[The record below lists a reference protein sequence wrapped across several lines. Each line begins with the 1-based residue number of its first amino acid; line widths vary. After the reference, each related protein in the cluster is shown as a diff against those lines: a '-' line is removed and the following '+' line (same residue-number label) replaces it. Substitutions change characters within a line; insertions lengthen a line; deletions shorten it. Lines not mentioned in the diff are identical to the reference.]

1 MGQEA
6 ETAKRMVDFKS
17 FCVDSE
23 VMANAAKD
31 AIFMHCLPAHR
42 GVEVMSEV
50 IDGAQSRVV
59 TQAHNRMHAARGL
72 LAHLM
77 GVTR

>member
-1 MGQEA
+1 
-6 ETAKRMVDFKS
+6 
-17 FCVDSE
+17 
-23 VMANAAKD
+23 
-31 AIFMHCLPAHR
+31 MHCLPAHR

-77 GVTR
+77 GVAR

>member
-1 MGQEA
+1 MI
-6 ETAKRMVDFKS
+6 DFKD
-17 FCVDSE
+17 FCVDSK
-23 VMANAAKD
+23 VMAKAAKD

-59 TQAHNRMHAARGL
+59 TQAHNRMHAARGV
-72 LAHLM
+72 LAFLM
-77 GVTR
+77 GVQQ